1 MVDGLGSWRWDK
13 FSEALPPSILVRIS
27 TVKGPT
33 PWPVQVSIGWKG
45 TLGAKFSVRDAY
57 LIWTDHAEL
66 WGVHVGLEVAWSF
79 GCWKLL
85 VELDNQDA
93 IHILQ
98 QHHGCSGVNSLV
110 LYIQE
115 ALQHLWVVV

>member
-57 LIWTDHAEL
+57 LIWTDHANLTDPSYFTYESADWDL
-66 WGVHVGLEVAWSF
+66 MF
-79 GCWKLL
+79 G
-85 VELDNQDA
+85 
-93 IHILQ
+93 
-98 QHHGCSGVNSLV
+98 
-110 LYIQE
+110 
-115 ALQHLWVVV
+115 VVVWNLWIDRNTNIFYPERVARLSGIDRSYWLKQAG